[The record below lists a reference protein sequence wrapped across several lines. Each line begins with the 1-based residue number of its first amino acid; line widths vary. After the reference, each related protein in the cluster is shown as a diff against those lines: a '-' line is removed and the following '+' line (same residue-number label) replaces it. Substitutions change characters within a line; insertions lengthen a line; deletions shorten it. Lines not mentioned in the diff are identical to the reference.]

1 MKQHKTI
8 GLKTKFVI
16 GLIII
21 GVCITLAALISGIGI
36 YRRSIIRRYNETAY
50 QMAQVAAGYFTD
62 EELAFYA
69 DLVTR
74 CEDGG
79 TGTEELKAAAESAR
93 YTEIYSLVNS
103 LRENMNANDIYL
115 CTVDIEELEH
125 YDEEA
130 DAVGN
135 WNPLHYFMDSYYD
148 EEMRMPLGAIGS
160 IFQEYCK
167 DIADSYYSGLHT
179 ENYFV
184 AKSQFGYTTTAIY
197 PIVREGKTIAFAAV
211 EIPMAT
217 LQSDTNRFIIQ
228 IVAVAA
234 LATIVLLV
242 IGSVFMVRTMV
253 EPIKL
258 VAQEAERFVADNNA
272 VSEKLSGIQTHDE
285 IQTLGESLLKL
296 EIDINEYI
304 KNLTRV
310 TAEKERI
317 GAELNVA
324 TQIQADMLPSI
335 FPAFPE
341 RKEFDIYATMTPAK
355 EVGGDFYDFFL
366 IDDDHLALVMA
377 DVSGKGVPA
386 ALFMVIAKTLI
397 KNRAQMA
404 AGGSYSP
411 AEILGY
417 VNEQLCEGNEAELF
431 VTVWLGILQ
440 ISTGKGTVSNAGHEY
455 PVIRRAGGAY
465 ELVKTKHSPAVAAM
479 EGIRFR
485 EHTFEL
491 YAGDS
496 LYVYTDGVPEATN
509 AGDELFGTDR
519 MLTALNENPDAPVD
533 ELLHTVK
540 RHIDEFVGEA
550 PQFDDITMLCLH
562 YLGGSGIDERTG
574 G

>member
-1 MKQHKTI
+1 MQNKTI
-8 GLKTKFVI
+8 SLKTKFIIALMVM
-16 GLIII
+16 GLCITSASVLSGIRIYKNSII
-21 GVCITLAALISGIGI
+21 G
-36 YRRSIIRRYNETAY
+36 RYNEMAY
-50 QMAQVAAGYFTD
+50 QAAKTAADYFTD
-62 EELAFYA
+62 EELAYYA
-69 DLVTR
+69 ELAIR
-74 CEDGG
+74 YEHGG
-79 TGTEELKAAAESAR
+79 EGTKELEEAAGSSR
-93 YTEIYSLVNS
+93 YTEIYTLLNM
-103 LRENMNANDIYL
+103 LRENMNANDIYI
-115 CTVDIEELEH
+115 CVFDMDELEH
-125 YDEEA
+125 YDEET
-130 DAVGN
+130 DAAGR
-135 WNPLHYFMDSYYD
+135 WNPLHYIMDSYQD
-148 EEMRMPLGAIGS
+148 EDKRMPLGAVGAV
-160 IFQEYCK
+160 FPEYCE
-167 DIADSYYSGLHT
+167 DIADSYYSGIHT
-179 ENYFV
+179 DNYFV
-184 AKSQFGYTTTAIY
+184 ARSQFGYTTTALY
-197 PIVREGKTIAFAAV
+197 PIVVEGQTAAFAAV
-211 EIPMAT
+211 EIPMAA
-217 LQSDTNRFIIQ
+217 LQSDTQRFIIL
-228 IVAVAA
+228 IVAAA
-234 LATIVLLV
+234 VLATAVLLI
-242 IGSVFMVRTMV
+242 IGSVFMIRTMI

-258 VAQEAERFVADNNA
+258 VAHEAERFVADNNA
-272 VSEKLSGIQTHDE
+272 VSEKLSGIKTHDE
-285 IQTLGESLLKL
+285 IQMLGESLLKL

-366 IDDDHLALVMA
+366 VDDDHLALVMA

-397 KNRAQMA
+397 KNRTQMA
-404 AGGSYSP
+404 AGGPYSP

-440 ISTGKGTVSNAGHEY
+440 ISTGKGIVSNAGHEY

-485 EHTFEL
+485 EHTFKL
-491 YAGDS
+491 HDGDS
-496 LYVYTDGVPEATN
+496 LYVYTDGVPEAAN
-509 AGDELFGTDR
+509 AEDELFGTDR
-519 MLTALNENPDAPVD
+519 MLAALNENPDASAQ

-540 RHIDEFVGEA
+540 RHIDAYVGEA

-562 YLGGSGIDERTG
+562 YLGEGVDG
-574 G
+574 

>member
-8 GLKTKFVI
+8 KLKTKFIFGITVI
-16 GLIII
+16 GL
-21 GVCITLAALISGIGI
+21 CITIAAVLSGVSV
-36 YRRSIIRRYNETAY
+36 YRRSITTHYNEMAY
-50 QMAQVAAGYFTD
+50 QVAEVAASYFTD
-62 EELAFYA
+62 EELAHYSEIVSRYDFGSGA
-69 DLVTR
+69 
-74 CEDGG
+74 
-79 TGTEELKAAAESAR
+79 EELETAAESKR
-93 YTEIYSLVNS
+93 YKEIYTSVDMLQK
-103 LRENMNANDIYL
+103 NMNATDIYIA
-115 CTVDIEELEH
+115 VFDIEELEN

-130 DAVGN
+130 DAAGN
-135 WNPLHYFMDSYYD
+135 WNPLHYIMDSYYD
-148 EEMRMPLGAIGS
+148 EDKRMPLGSAGS
-160 IFQEYCK
+160 VFPEYCR
-167 DIADSYYSGLHT
+167 DIADSYYSGVHAN
-179 ENYFV
+179 NYFV
-184 AKSQFGYTTTAIY
+184 AKGQFGYTTTALY
-197 PIVREGKTIAFAAV
+197 PVVREGKTVAFV
-211 EIPMAT
+211 GVDIPMAT
-217 LQSDTNRFIIQ
+217 LQSDISRFIIQ
-228 IVAVAA
+228 IVAVAV
-234 LATIVLLV
+234 LATVILLI

-258 VAQEAERFVADNNA
+258 VAHEAERFVADNNA

-296 EIDINEYI
+296 EIEINEYI
-304 KNLTRV
+304 DNLTKV

-366 IDDDHLALVMA
+366 IDDDHLALVIA

-404 AGGSYSP
+404 AGGPYSP

-440 ISTGKGTVSNAGHEY
+440 ISTGKGLVSNAGHEY
-455 PVIRRAGGAY
+455 PAIRRAGGEY
-465 ELVKTKHSPAVAAM
+465 ELVKTKHSMAVATM

-485 EHTFEL
+485 EHEFEL
-491 YAGDS
+491 HAGDS
-496 LYVYTDGVPEATN
+496 LYVYTDGVAEATDSK
-509 AGDELFGTDR
+509 DELFGTDR
-519 MLTALNENPDAPVD
+519 MLAALNEDPDARP
-533 ELLHTVK
+533 EQLLHTVK
-540 RHIDEFVGEA
+540 KHIDNFVGEA
-550 PQFDDITMLCLH
+550 MQFDDITMLCLH
-562 YLGGSGIDERTG
+562 YLGGGKI
-574 G
+574 